1 MEDDDNVRRVICRA
15 LRTVGHE
22 PIETGDGRAGLAALR
37 RDEPDLVIT
46 DILMPH
52 QEGIET
58 IELIRQFSG
67 VPIIAISGNPSGAA
81 FNHLA
86 DAQLMGADVTLKK
99 PFSLEQLLSAVAE
112 LLEADSRSAD
122 SAGA

>member
-1 MEDDDNVRRVICRA
+1 MEDDDDVRKVICRA
-15 LRTVGHE
+15 LRTVGHD
-22 PIETGDGRAGLAALR
+22 PIETRDGRAGLAALR

-81 FNHLA
+81 FTHLT
-86 DAQLMGADVTLKK
+86 DAQLMGADVTLRK
-99 PFSLEQLLSAVAE
+99 PFGLDQLLAAVAE
-112 LLEADSRSAD
+112 LLEADSRSSD